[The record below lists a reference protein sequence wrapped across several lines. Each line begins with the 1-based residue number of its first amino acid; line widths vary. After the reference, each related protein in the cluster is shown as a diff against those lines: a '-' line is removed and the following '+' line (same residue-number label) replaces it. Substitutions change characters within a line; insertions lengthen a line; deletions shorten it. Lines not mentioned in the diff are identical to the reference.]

1 MMGRVFRCLLKR
13 ELRSLFYTPLAY
25 AILFFFWILSGLN
38 FYWLLRQLADGER
51 MLIALQLLFNGP
63 LITFSLPV
71 VVPLITMRLI
81 AEERRLGTMEV
92 VLTTSV
98 TEREWVLVKFTGALI
113 FYVLLWLPTILH
125 CFVLG
130 WLCGEQGVVFPDWG
144 VIGAA
149 FVGVVLVGL
158 FYTAVGLFMSALTAN
173 QVVAAIGGFS
183 VLFGSLIA
191 FMFMG
196 YNTQSDMLRSFG
208 QFFSTFAHML
218 EFSRGVVDSR
228 MVVFYVGQTVWLLY
242 ASITVLEW
250 KRR

>member
-1 MMGRVFRCLLKR
+1 MMGRMFRCLLKR
-13 ELRSLFYTPLAY
+13 ELRALFYTPLAY
-25 AILFFFWILSGLN
+25 AILFFFWMLSGLN

-51 MLIALQLLFNGP
+51 VFMALQLLFNGP

-81 AEERRLGTMEV
+81 AEERRLGTMEA

-98 TEREWVLVKFTGALI
+98 TERQWVVVKFVGALI
-113 FYVLLWLPTILH
+113 FYLLLWLPTLLF
-125 CFVLG
+125 CVVLG
-130 WLCGEQGVVFPDWG
+130 WLCGEQGVMFPDWG
-144 VIGAA
+144 VVSAA

-158 FYTAVGLFMSALTAN
+158 FYTAVGLFMSALTSN

-183 VLFGSLIA
+183 ILFGSLIA

-196 YNTQSDMLRSFG
+196 YNTQLDTLRSVG

-228 MVVFYVGQTVWLLY
+228 MVLFYLGQTAWLLY
-242 ASITVLEW
+242 TSICILEW
-250 KRR
+250 KRG